1 MTRRYSSMK
10 AGKLKHTANH
20 IREAMGTEDE
30 LRALGASFVNRPV
43 NPIICLPDL
52 EVVDGNRRLAGV
64 LLVAGPE
71 AEVPVCVTDERLDD
85 SAKLEIMLQSA
96 IHTRGLSAYEE
107 YVGACQWMKRNTGG
121 TAEQLG
127 ERIGR
132 KPSMMS
138 RLLSLS
144 RCIPAV
150 KEAAASEHI
159 GLTEWYELSKCPEQ
173 QQQELL
179 AARLSGQV
187 SSRDQ
192 LAQAARKS
200 RSRSVPAVKMS
211 RVNFVLPA
219 SGVRIVVSGAG
230 QTLDDL
236 HESLSES
243 LREVRKARDQAMD
256 IRAFQAVMASKN
268 KKRSE

>member
-1 MTRRYSSMK
+1 
-10 AGKLKHTANH
+10 
-20 IREAMGTEDE
+20 MGSEDE

-43 NPIICLPDL
+43 NPIICLSDL

-71 AEVPVCVTDERLDD
+71 AEVPVCITDEQVDE
-85 SAKLEIMLQSA
+85 SAKLEIMIASA
-96 IHTRGLSAYEE
+96 AHTRGLSAYEE
-107 YVGACQWMKRNTGG
+107 YLGASQWMERNPGA

-132 KPSMMS
+132 KPAMMS

-144 RCIPAV
+144 RCVAAV
-150 KEAAASEHI
+150 KEAAASELL
-159 GLTEWYELSKCPEQ
+159 GVTEWYELSKCPEQ

-200 RSRSVPAVKMS
+200 RSKSVPSVKLT

-230 QTLDDL
+230 QSLDDL

-268 KKRSE
+268 KKRGE